1 MTLPPPFGKFFP
13 TPGQPDQ
20 IILDSFPMQLVP
32 GKYSIEEADR
42 FGEKVSQGTLKYAD
56 FNPYESAHAVAAFTG
71 GSGLRRYSDAG
82 DDPTKVA
89 TLYKE
94 SSNVNCCFAPAVLSP
109 EILYETLP
117 GCTGACVWLG
127 EAWLTSS
134 GGSIDHQFIAVGP
147 VDNQTGVW
155 QRQGTNNWQQRV
167 VIPNGTALEGA
178 ITVYKNVLILG
189 FGMQRLAVGYN
200 LETGAQTQIMQN
212 AAHITQVTNPT
223 PPPATIPEAVIDAP
237 VPMYVWAATADKAEV
252 VLAGG
257 SQNTDWHY
265 ITSSIFPDH
274 DFSMTW
280 NPDFVGLQTGI
291 AMGVDTGDTRIN
303 SLAPGGGLVAVYVGK
318 TNELGMVDLG
328 QPQNFPTGTPPG
340 TFAGGVYHSL
350 IPFDSN
356 FNTNCLPMKWLLA
369 SGADQ
374 QRGSLTL
381 VFPREH
387 ALWEYAPADQFS
399 GTATNISPWAIGYRR
414 PPHAR
419 GLVTAIQGTARWLY
433 YAVQNGPGH
442 TWIYRNDQTTGAP
455 HTYLDLDPPGDANNQ
470 STDVRA
476 MATSTIF
483 GSHPLLFF
491 SAGNQ
496 VANILLPLDGDSE
509 VDDPACRYQLQGY
522 IDIPDI
528 DLGFPDEDKIGFT
541 VRVISDN
548 LSPGHRY
555 HRVQYIE
562 DGIGGY
568 ADLNFNPVNVSPG
581 GEVDFP
587 LQNVAKRISLRI
599 WFYTDDPTQSP
610 QLWGFSLRVALNTK
624 VYRLFVLQ
632 VRMPADSFTT
642 LADDLQNPYMLV
654 NAFWFRRRRGF
665 PIPYTDPWNDHYLV
679 RIIKMQQQQAL
690 REPDK
695 TPEWVVDFTL
705 LEFYTDHRPSP
716 TMLVLDGNPASV
728 NDALPVGV

>member
-1 MTLPPPFGKFFP
+1 MTLPPPFGKYFP
-13 TPGQPDQ
+13 TPGQNDQ
-20 IILDSFPMQLVP
+20 VILDGFPWQLVP
-32 GKYSIEEADR
+32 GKYSVEEADR

-71 GSGLRRYSDAG
+71 GAGLRRYSDAG

-94 SSNVNCCFAPAVLSP
+94 SSNVNCAFAPAILSP
-109 EILYETLP
+109 EIVYETLP
-117 GCTGACVWLG
+117 SCTGACVWMS
-127 EAWLTSS
+127 ECWLTSA
-134 GGSIDHQFIAVGP
+134 GGSLDKQFIAVGP
-147 VDNQTGVW
+147 IGNQTGVW
-155 QRQGTNNWQQRV
+155 QRNGDNNWTLRV
-167 VIPNGTALEGA
+167 TIPNGTALQGA
-178 ITVYKNVLILG
+178 ITLYKNVLILG

-200 LETGAQTQIMQN
+200 LETGAQSQILQDTWTQ
-212 AAHITQVTNPT
+212 TTVTNPT
-223 PPPATIPEAVIDAP
+223 PPPATLIEIDPATP
-237 VPMYVWAATADKAEV
+237 QPLFIWAATADKAEV
-252 VLAGG
+252 IVAGG
-257 SQNTDWHY
+257 PSNTDWHF
-265 ITSSIFPDH
+265 ITSSIDPIQH
-274 DFSMTW
+274 YSMRFDPT
-280 NPDFVGLQTGI
+280 FIGSGI
-291 AMGVDTGDTRIN
+291 QMGVDTGEGRIN

-318 TNELGMVDLG
+318 TNELGMIDLG
-328 QPQNFPTGTPPG
+328 QPQNFAAGQPPG

-350 IPFDSN
+350 IPFDSS
-356 FNTNCLPMKWLLA
+356 FPTNCLPLKWLLA

-374 QRGSLTL
+374 ARGSLTL

-419 GLVTAIQGTARWLY
+419 GLVTAIQGSARWLY
-433 YAVQNGPGH
+433 YAVQNGAGH
-442 TWIYRNDQTTGAP
+442 TWIYKNDQTTGAP
-455 HTYLDLDPPGDANNQ
+455 HTYLDLNPPGDQ
-470 STDVRA
+470 DIGVPTDTRA
-476 MATSTIF
+476 ITITSMF
-483 GSHPLLFF
+483 GSRPLLMF
-491 SAGNQ
+491 SAGNRAAK
-496 VANILLPLDGDSE
+496 VVLPLDGDSE
-509 VDDPACRYQLQGY
+509 VDDPASRYQLDGY
-522 IDIPDI
+522 VDVPDI

-548 LSPGHRY
+548 LLTGHRY

-562 DGIGGY
+562 DGVGPY
-568 ADLNFNPVNVSPG
+568 QDLNNNPVDVSPG

-599 WFYTDDPTQSP
+599 WFHTDDPTQTP
-610 QLWGFSLRVALNTK
+610 QLWGFSLRVSLNTK

-632 VRMPADSFTT
+632 VRTPADSFST
-642 LADDLQNPYMLV
+642 LADDLQNPYYLI
-654 NAFWFRRRRGF
+654 NQFWFRRRRGF
-665 PIPYTDPWNDHYLV
+665 PIPYTDPWNDAYMV

-716 TMLVLDGNPASV
+716 TQEMLNGQAASA
-728 NDALPVGV
+728 NGALPAGV